1 MGSSHGG
8 AFLKYKLIDG
18 SLNDENNVENTIFKN
33 RGVEHI
39 EWFLAP
45 KESNTYSYTL
55 LDNMDKAVKC
65 AEKHIHNKDRIHI
78 LVDCDVDGYA
88 SASMIYR
95 AFKKINPDLN
105 ITYSLHTKK
114 QHGLSKDVAVPDD
127 CNLLIIPDAGSNDVD
142 QCRELKDKGIDVII
156 LDHHICD
163 KINDYA
169 IVVNNQMCDY
179 PNKNFCGAGIVF
191 KFLEALD
198 DELWEDTASNMLD
211 MCALANISDVMDMR
225 ELETRYYV
233 LKGLTKIRSKLF
245 KALIDK
251 QSYSMNNIVNIT
263 SVQFY
268 ITPLLNAMI
277 RIGDQDEKDL
287 LFRAFIE
294 TNEVFKYK
302 KRGETEETDESIY
315 DRAARLCSNAKA
327 RQAKEVVKEV
337 VEVERLIEDKHLD
350 KNKAIFVNV
359 TGILGE
365 SLTGLV
371 AIKIAEK
378 YNLPTLLLRRQTP
391 RENGELF
398 YGGSCR
404 NFDNSPIESLK
415 KELLST
421 GLFEF
426 VQGHDNAAGFSIA
439 RDNVQAAISNINIKW
454 KDIDF
459 EAVWQVDFDKR
470 VEDIDVSFIK
480 VIDDMKDIFGQGIK
494 EPLIHISDIPVY
506 KESTM
511 IMGKNLNTWKT
522 IYNDE
527 LAFVMFSVDRD
538 KDQIIQEY
546 ENSDETFDSLLGY
559 MDVVGKATL
568 NNYKGI
574 LTPQIIVKDYEF
586 TKA

>member
-1 MGSSHGG
+1 MR
-8 AFLKYKLIDG
+8 YKLIEG
-18 SLNDENNVENTIFKN
+18 SLNDERNVEVTILRN
-33 RGVEHI
+33 RGI
-39 EWFLAP
+39 RNINRFLAP
-45 KESNTYSYTL
+45 GESDTYSYSM
-55 LDNMDKAVKC
+55 LDNIDEAVKC
-65 AEKHIHNKDRIHI
+65 AEKHIQNKDRIHI
-78 LVDCDVDGYA
+78 LIDCDVDGYA
-88 SASMIYR
+88 AGSMVYR
-95 AFKKINPDLN
+95 AFKKIDPNLN

-114 QHGLSKDVAVPDD
+114 QHGLSKDITIPDD
-127 CNLLIIPDAGSNDVD
+127 CNLLIIPDAGSNDVE
-142 QCRELKDKGIDVII
+142 QCRELKNKGMDIII

-163 KINDYA
+163 VENDYA
-169 IVVNNQMCDY
+169 IVVNNQMCRY
-179 PNKNFCGAGIVF
+179 PNKNFCGAGIVY

-198 DELWEDTASNMLD
+198 EELWEDTASGMLD

-225 ELETRYYV
+225 EPETRYYV
-233 LKGLTKIRSKLF
+233 LRGLTKIRSKLF

-251 QSYSMNNIVNIT
+251 QSYSMNGIVNIT

-268 ITPLLNAMI
+268 ITPVLNAMI

-294 TNEVFKYK
+294 TDEVFKYK
-302 KRGETEETDESIY
+302 KRGETEEVDESIY

-327 RQAKEVVKEV
+327 RQTKEVTKEV
-337 VEVERLIEDKHLD
+337 TEVERLISNKRLD
-350 KNKAIFVNV
+350 ENKAIFANV

-365 SLTGLV
+365 TLTGLV

-378 YNLPTLLLRRQTP
+378 YNLPTLLLRRQAP

-415 KELLST
+415 KELLNT

-439 RDNVQAAISNINIKW
+439 RDNVQAAISCINNNW

-459 EAVWQVDFDKR
+459 QAIWQVDFDKNA
-470 VEDIDVSFIK
+470 EDIDVAFVK
-480 VIDDMKDIFGQGIK
+480 AIDDMKDMFGQGVK
-494 EPLIHISDIPVY
+494 EPLVHISHIPVY

-546 ENSDETFDSLLGY
+546 ENEEETFDSLLGY
-559 MDVVGKATL
+559 MDVVGKVTL

>member
-1 MGSSHGG
+1 MR
-8 AFLKYKLIDG
+8 YKLIEG
-18 SLNDENNVENTIFKN
+18 SLNDEHNVEATILKN
-33 RGVEHI
+33 RGI
-39 EWFLAP
+39 KNINRFLAP
-45 KESNTYSYTL
+45 GESDTYPYSM
-55 LDNMDKAVKC
+55 LDNIDEAVKC
-65 AEKHIHNKDRIHI
+65 AEKHIQNKDRIHI
-78 LVDCDVDGYA
+78 LIDCDVDGYA
-88 SASMIYR
+88 AGSMVYR
-95 AFKKINPDLN
+95 AFKKIDPNLN

-114 QHGLSKDVAVPDD
+114 QHGLSKDITIPDD
-127 CNLLIIPDAGSNDVD
+127 CNLLIIPDAGSNDVE
-142 QCRELKDKGIDVII
+142 QCRELKNKGMDIII

-163 KINDYA
+163 VENDYA
-169 IVVNNQMCDY
+169 IVVNNQMCRY
-179 PNKNFCGAGIVF
+179 PNKNFCGAGIVY

-198 DELWEDTASNMLD
+198 EELWEDTASSMLD

-225 ELETRYYV
+225 EPETRYYV
-233 LKGLTKIRSKLF
+233 LRGLTKIRSKLF

-251 QSYSMNNIVNIT
+251 QSYSMNGIVNIT

-268 ITPLLNAMI
+268 ITPVLNAMI

-294 TNEVFKYK
+294 TDEVFKYK
-302 KRGETEETDESIY
+302 KRGETEEVDESIY

-327 RQAKEVVKEV
+327 RQTKEVTKEV
-337 VEVERLIEDKHLD
+337 IEVERLISDKRLD
-350 KNKAIFVNV
+350 ENKAIFANV

-365 SLTGLV
+365 TLTGLV

-378 YNLPTLLLRRQTP
+378 YNLPTLLLRRQAP

-415 KELLST
+415 KELLNT

-439 RDNVQAAISNINIKW
+439 RENVQAAISCINNNW

-459 EAVWQVDFDKR
+459 QAIWQVDFDKNA
-470 VEDIDVSFIK
+470 EDVDVAFIK
-480 VIDDMKDIFGQGIK
+480 AIDDMKDMFGQGVK
-494 EPLIHISDIPVY
+494 EPLVHISHIPVY

-546 ENSDETFDSLLGY
+546 ENEEETFDSLLGY

-574 LTPQIIVKDYEF
+574 LTPQIIVKDYAF

>member
-1 MGSSHGG
+1 MR
-8 AFLKYKLIDG
+8 YKLIEG
-18 SLNDENNVENTIFKN
+18 SLNDEHNVEATILKN
-33 RGVEHI
+33 RGI
-39 EWFLAP
+39 KNINRFLAP
-45 KESNTYSYTL
+45 GESDTYSYSM
-55 LDNMDKAVKC
+55 LDNIDEAVKC
-65 AEKHIHNKDRIHI
+65 AEKHIQNKDRIHI
-78 LVDCDVDGYA
+78 LIDCDVDGYA
-88 SASMIYR
+88 AGSMVYR
-95 AFKKINPDLN
+95 AFKKIDPNLN

-114 QHGLSKDVAVPDD
+114 QHGLSNDITIPDD
-127 CNLLIIPDAGSNDVD
+127 CKLLIIPDAGSNDVE
-142 QCRELKDKGIDVII
+142 QCRELKDKGMDIII

-163 KINDYA
+163 VENDYA
-169 IVVNNQMCDY
+169 IVVNNQMCRY
-179 PNKNFCGAGIVF
+179 PNKNFCGAGIVY

-198 DELWEDTASNMLD
+198 EELWEDTASGMLD

-225 ELETRYYV
+225 EPETRYYV
-233 LKGLTKIRSKLF
+233 LRGLAKIRSKLF

-251 QSYSMNNIVNIT
+251 QSYSMNGIVNIT

-268 ITPLLNAMI
+268 ITPVLNAMI

-294 TNEVFKYK
+294 TDEVFKYK
-302 KRGETEETDESIY
+302 KRGETEEVDESIY

-327 RQAKEVVKEV
+327 RQTKEVTKEV
-337 VEVERLIEDKHLD
+337 IEVERLISDKRLD
-350 KNKAIFVNV
+350 ENKAIFANV

-365 SLTGLV
+365 TLTGLV

-378 YNLPTLLLRRQTP
+378 YNLPTLLLRRQAP

-415 KELLST
+415 KELLNT

-439 RDNVQAAISNINIKW
+439 RENVQAAISCINNNW

-459 EAVWQVDFDKR
+459 QAIWQVDFDKNA
-470 VEDIDVSFIK
+470 EDVDVAFIK
-480 VIDDMKDIFGQGIK
+480 AIDDMKDMFGQGVK
-494 EPLIHISDIPVY
+494 EPLVHISHIPVY

-522 IYNDE
+522 IFNDE

-546 ENSDETFDSLLGY
+546 ENEEETFDSLLGY

>member
-1 MGSSHGG
+1 MR
-8 AFLKYKLIDG
+8 YKLIEG
-18 SLNDENNVENTIFKN
+18 SLNDEHNVEATILKN
-33 RGVEHI
+33 RGI
-39 EWFLAP
+39 KNINRFLAP
-45 KESNTYSYTL
+45 GESDTYPYSM
-55 LDNMDKAVKC
+55 LDNIDEAVKC
-65 AEKHIHNKDRIHI
+65 AEKHIQNKDRIHI
-78 LVDCDVDGYA
+78 LIDCDVDGYA
-88 SASMIYR
+88 AGSMVYR
-95 AFKKINPDLN
+95 VFKKIDPNLN

-114 QHGLSKDVAVPDD
+114 QHGLSKDITIPDD
-127 CNLLIIPDAGSNDVD
+127 CNLLIIPDAGSNDVE
-142 QCRELKDKGIDVII
+142 QCRELKNKGMDIII

-163 KINDYA
+163 VENDYA
-169 IVVNNQMCDY
+169 IVVNNQMCRY
-179 PNKNFCGAGIVF
+179 PNKNFCGAGIVY

-198 DELWEDTASNMLD
+198 EELWEDTASGMLD

-225 ELETRYYV
+225 EPETRYYV
-233 LKGLTKIRSKLF
+233 LRGLTKIRSKLF

-251 QSYSMNNIVNIT
+251 QSYSMNGIVNIT

-268 ITPLLNAMI
+268 ITPVLNAMI

-294 TNEVFKYK
+294 TDEVFKYK
-302 KRGETEETDESIY
+302 KRGETEEVDESIY

-327 RQAKEVVKEV
+327 RQTKEVTKEV
-337 VEVERLIEDKHLD
+337 TEVERLISDKRLD
-350 KNKAIFVNV
+350 ENKAIFANV

-365 SLTGLV
+365 TLTGLV

-378 YNLPTLLLRRQTP
+378 YNLPTLLLRRQAP

-415 KELLST
+415 KELLNT

-439 RDNVQAAISNINIKW
+439 RENVQAAISCINNNW

-459 EAVWQVDFDKR
+459 QAIWQVDFDKNA
-470 VEDIDVSFIK
+470 EDVDVAFIK
-480 VIDDMKDIFGQGIK
+480 AIDDMKDMFGQGVK
-494 EPLIHISDIPVY
+494 EPLVHISHIPVY

-522 IYNDE
+522 IFNDE

-546 ENSDETFDSLLGY
+546 ENEEETFDSLLGY

-586 TKA
+586 IKA

>member
-1 MGSSHGG
+1 MR
-8 AFLKYKLIDG
+8 YKLIEG
-18 SLNDENNVENTIFKN
+18 SLNDEHNVEATILKN
-33 RGVEHI
+33 RGI
-39 EWFLAP
+39 KNINRFLAP
-45 KESNTYSYTL
+45 GESDTYSYSM
-55 LDNMDKAVKC
+55 LDNIDEAVKC
-65 AEKHIHNKDRIHI
+65 AEKHIQNKDRIHI
-78 LVDCDVDGYA
+78 LIDCDVDGYA
-88 SASMIYR
+88 AGSMVYR
-95 AFKKINPDLN
+95 AFKKIDPNLN

-114 QHGLSKDVAVPDD
+114 QHGLSKDITIPDD
-127 CNLLIIPDAGSNDVD
+127 CKLLIIPDAGSNDVE
-142 QCRELKDKGIDVII
+142 QCRELKDKGMDIII

-163 KINDYA
+163 VENDYA
-169 IVVNNQMCDY
+169 IVVNNQMCRY
-179 PNKNFCGAGIVF
+179 PNKNFCGAGIVY

-198 DELWEDTASNMLD
+198 EELWEDTASGMLD

-225 ELETRYYV
+225 EPETRYYV
-233 LKGLTKIRSKLF
+233 LRGLAKIRSKLF

-251 QSYSMNNIVNIT
+251 QSYSMNGIVNIT

-268 ITPLLNAMI
+268 ITPVLNAMI

-294 TNEVFKYK
+294 TDEVFKYK
-302 KRGETEETDESIY
+302 KRGETEEVDESIY

-327 RQAKEVVKEV
+327 RQTKEVTKEV
-337 VEVERLIEDKHLD
+337 TEVERLISDKRLD
-350 KNKAIFVNV
+350 ENKAIFANV

-365 SLTGLV
+365 TLTGLV

-378 YNLPTLLLRRQTP
+378 YNLPTLLLRRQAP

-415 KELLST
+415 KELLNT

-439 RDNVQAAISNINIKW
+439 RDNVQAAISCINNNW

-459 EAVWQVDFDKR
+459 QAIWQVDFDKNA
-470 VEDIDVSFIK
+470 EDIDVAFIK
-480 VIDDMKDIFGQGIK
+480 AIDDMKDMFGQGVK
-494 EPLIHISDIPVY
+494 EPLVHISHIPVY
-506 KESTM
+506 KESTI

-546 ENSDETFDSLLGY
+546 ENEEETFDSLLGY

>member
-1 MGSSHGG
+1 MR
-8 AFLKYKLIDG
+8 YKLIEG
-18 SLNDENNVENTIFKN
+18 SLNDEHNVEATILKN
-33 RGVEHI
+33 RGI
-39 EWFLAP
+39 KNINRFLAP
-45 KESNTYSYTL
+45 GESDTYSYSL
-55 LDNMDKAVKC
+55 LDNIDEAVKC
-65 AEKHIHNKDRIHI
+65 AEKHIQNKDRIHI
-78 LVDCDVDGYA
+78 LVDCDVDGYV
-88 SASMIYR
+88 SASMVYR
-95 AFKKINPDLN
+95 DFKKIDQNLN

-114 QHGLSKDVAVPDD
+114 QHGLSKDITIPDD
-127 CNLLIIPDAGSNDVD
+127 CKLLIIPDAGSNDVE
-142 QCRELKDKGIDVII
+142 QCRELKDKGMDIII

-163 KINDYA
+163 VENDYA
-169 IVVNNQMCDY
+169 IVVNNQMCRY
-179 PNKNFCGAGIVF
+179 PNKNFCGAGIVY

-198 DELWEDTASNMLD
+198 EELWEDTASGMLD

-225 ELETRYYV
+225 EPETRYYV
-233 LKGLTKIRSKLF
+233 LRGLTKIRSKLF

-251 QSYSMNNIVNIT
+251 QSYSMNGIVNIT

-268 ITPLLNAMI
+268 ITPVLNAMI

-294 TNEVFKYK
+294 TDEVFKYK
-302 KRGETEETDESIY
+302 KRGETEEVDESIY

-327 RQAKEVVKEV
+327 RQTKEVTKEV
-337 VEVERLIEDKHLD
+337 AEVERLISDKCLN
-350 KNKAIFVNV
+350 KNKAIFANV

-365 SLTGLV
+365 TLTGLV

-378 YNLPTLLLRRQTP
+378 YNLPTLLLKRQAP

-415 KELLST
+415 KELLNT

-439 RDNVQAAISNINIKW
+439 RDNVQAAISCINDNW

-459 EAVWQVDFDKR
+459 QAIWQVDFDKNA
-470 VEDIDVSFIK
+470 EDIDVAFVK
-480 VIDDMKDIFGQGIK
+480 AIDDMKDMFGQGVK
-494 EPLIHISDIPVY
+494 EPLVHISHIPVY

-522 IYNDE
+522 IFNDE
-527 LAFVMFSVDRD
+527 LAFVMFNVDRD

-546 ENSDETFDSLLGY
+546 ENEEETFDSLLGY

>member
-1 MGSSHGG
+1 MR
-8 AFLKYKLIDG
+8 YKLIEG
-18 SLNDENNVENTIFKN
+18 SLNDEHNVEATILKN
-33 RGVEHI
+33 RGI
-39 EWFLAP
+39 KNINRFLAP
-45 KESNTYSYTL
+45 GESDTYSYSM
-55 LDNMDKAVKC
+55 LDNIDEAVKC
-65 AEKHIHNKDRIHI
+65 AEKHIQNKDRIHI
-78 LVDCDVDGYA
+78 LIDCDVDGYTA
-88 SASMIYR
+88 GSMVYR
-95 AFKKINPDLN
+95 AFKKIDPNLN

-114 QHGLSKDVAVPDD
+114 QHGLSKDITIPDD
-127 CNLLIIPDAGSNDVD
+127 CKLLIIPDAGSNDVE
-142 QCRELKDKGIDVII
+142 QCRELKDKGMDIII

-163 KINDYA
+163 IENDYA
-169 IVVNNQMCDY
+169 IVVNNQMCRY
-179 PNKNFCGAGIVF
+179 PNKNFCGAGIVY

-198 DELWEDTASNMLD
+198 EELWEDTASGMLD

-225 ELETRYYV
+225 EPETRYYV
-233 LKGLTKIRSKLF
+233 LRGLAKIRSKLF

-251 QSYSMNNIVNIT
+251 QSYSMNGIVNIT

-268 ITPLLNAMI
+268 ITPVLNAMI

-294 TNEVFKYK
+294 TDEVFKYK
-302 KRGETEETDESIY
+302 KRGETEEVDESIY

-327 RQAKEVVKEV
+327 RQTKEVTKEV
-337 VEVERLIEDKHLD
+337 TEVERLISDKRLD
-350 KNKAIFVNV
+350 ENKAIFANV

-365 SLTGLV
+365 TLTGLV

-378 YNLPTLLLRRQTP
+378 YNLPTLLLRRQAP

-415 KELLST
+415 KELLNT

-439 RDNVQAAISNINIKW
+439 RDNVQAAISCINNNW

-459 EAVWQVDFDKR
+459 QAIWQVDFDKNA
-470 VEDIDVSFIK
+470 EDIDVAFVK
-480 VIDDMKDIFGQGIK
+480 AIDDMKDMFGQGVK
-494 EPLIHISDIPVY
+494 EPLVHISHIPVY

-546 ENSDETFDSLLGY
+546 ENEEETFDSLLGY

>member
-1 MGSSHGG
+1 MR
-8 AFLKYKLIDG
+8 YKLIEG
-18 SLNDENNVENTIFKN
+18 SLNDEHNVEATILKN
-33 RGVEHI
+33 RGI
-39 EWFLAP
+39 KNINRFLAP
-45 KESNTYSYTL
+45 GESDTYSYSL
-55 LDNMDKAVKC
+55 LDNIDEAVKC
-65 AEKHIHNKDRIHI
+65 AEKHIQNKDRIHI
-78 LVDCDVDGYA
+78 LVDCDVDGYV
-88 SASMIYR
+88 SASMVYR
-95 AFKKINPDLN
+95 DFKKIDQNLN

-114 QHGLSKDVAVPDD
+114 QHGLSKDITIPDD
-127 CNLLIIPDAGSNDVD
+127 CKLLIIPDAGSNDVE
-142 QCRELKDKGIDVII
+142 QCRELKDKGMDIII

-163 KINDYA
+163 VENDYA
-169 IVVNNQMCDY
+169 IVVNNQMCRY
-179 PNKNFCGAGIVF
+179 PNKNFCGAGIVY

-198 DELWEDTASNMLD
+198 EELWEDTASGMLD

-225 ELETRYYV
+225 EPETRYYV
-233 LKGLTKIRSKLF
+233 LRGLTKIRSKLF

-251 QSYSMNNIVNIT
+251 QSYSMNGIVNIT

-268 ITPLLNAMI
+268 ITPVLNAMI

-294 TNEVFKYK
+294 TDEVFKYK
-302 KRGETEETDESIY
+302 KRGETEEVDESIY

-327 RQAKEVVKEV
+327 RQTKEVTKEV
-337 VEVERLIEDKHLD
+337 AEVERLISDKCLN
-350 KNKAIFVNV
+350 KNKAIFANV

-365 SLTGLV
+365 TLTGLV
-371 AIKIAEK
+371 AIRIAEK
-378 YNLPTLLLRRQTP
+378 YNLPTLLLRRQAP

-415 KELLST
+415 KELLNT

-439 RDNVQAAISNINIKW
+439 RNNVQAAISCINDNW

-459 EAVWQVDFDKR
+459 QAIWQVDFDKN
-470 VEDIDVSFIK
+470 VEDINVAFIK
-480 VIDDMKDIFGQGIK
+480 AIDDMKDMFGQGVE
-494 EPLIHISDIPVY
+494 EPLVHISHIPVY

-522 IYNDE
+522 IFNDE
-527 LAFVMFSVDRD
+527 LAFVTFSVDRD
-538 KDQIIQEY
+538 KDQVIQEY
-546 ENSDETFDSLLGY
+546 ENEEETFDSLLGY

>member
-1 MGSSHGG
+1 MR
-8 AFLKYKLIDG
+8 YKLIEG
-18 SLNDENNVENTIFKN
+18 SLNDEHNVEATILKN
-33 RGVEHI
+33 RGI
-39 EWFLAP
+39 KNINRFLAP
-45 KESNTYSYTL
+45 GESDTYSYSM
-55 LDNMDKAVKC
+55 LDNIDEAVKC
-65 AEKHIHNKDRIHI
+65 AEKHIQNKDRIHI
-78 LVDCDVDGYA
+78 LIDCDVDGYA
-88 SASMIYR
+88 AGSMVYR
-95 AFKKINPDLN
+95 AFKKIDPNLN

-114 QHGLSKDVAVPDD
+114 QHGLSKDITIPDD
-127 CNLLIIPDAGSNDVD
+127 CKLLIIPDAGSNDVE
-142 QCRELKDKGIDVII
+142 QCRELKDKGMDIII

-163 KINDYA
+163 VENDYA
-169 IVVNNQMCDY
+169 IVVNNQMCRY
-179 PNKNFCGAGIVF
+179 PNKNFCGAGIVY

-198 DELWEDTASNMLD
+198 EELWEDTASGMLD

-225 ELETRYYV
+225 EPETRYYV
-233 LKGLTKIRSKLF
+233 LRGLAKIRSKLF

-251 QSYSMNNIVNIT
+251 QSYSMNGIVNIT

-268 ITPLLNAMI
+268 ITPVLNAMI

-294 TNEVFKYK
+294 TDEVFKYK
-302 KRGETEETDESIY
+302 KRGETEEVDESIY

-327 RQAKEVVKEV
+327 RQTKEVTKEAT
-337 VEVERLIEDKHLD
+337 EVERLISDKRLD
-350 KNKAIFVNV
+350 ENKAIFANV

-365 SLTGLV
+365 TLTGLV

-378 YNLPTLLLRRQTP
+378 YNLPTLLLRRQAP

-415 KELLST
+415 KELLNT

-439 RDNVQAAISNINIKW
+439 RDNVQAAISCINNNW

-459 EAVWQVDFDKR
+459 QAIWQVDFDKNA
-470 VEDIDVSFIK
+470 EDIDVAFIK
-480 VIDDMKDIFGQGIK
+480 AIDDMKDMFGQGVK
-494 EPLIHISDIPVY
+494 EPLVHISHIPVY
-506 KESTM
+506 KESTI

-546 ENSDETFDSLLGY
+546 ENEEETFDSLLGY

>member
-1 MGSSHGG
+1 MR
-8 AFLKYKLIDG
+8 YKLIEG
-18 SLNDENNVENTIFKN
+18 SLNDEHNVEATILKN
-33 RGVEHI
+33 RGI
-39 EWFLAP
+39 KNINRFLAP
-45 KESNTYSYTL
+45 GESDTYSYSM
-55 LDNMDKAVKC
+55 LDNIDEAVKC
-65 AEKHIHNKDRIHI
+65 AEKHIQNKDRIHI

-88 SASMIYR
+88 SASMVYR
-95 AFKKINPDLN
+95 AFKKINSDLN

-114 QHGLSKDVAVPDD
+114 QHGLSKDITIPDD
-127 CNLLIIPDAGSNDVD
+127 CKLLIIPDAGSNDVE
-142 QCRELKDKGIDVII
+142 QCRELKDKGMDIII

-163 KINDYA
+163 VENDYA
-169 IVVNNQMCDY
+169 IVVNNQMCRY
-179 PNKNFCGAGIVF
+179 PNKNFCGAGIVY

-198 DELWEDTASNMLD
+198 EELWEDTASGMLD

-225 ELETRYYV
+225 EPETRYYV
-233 LKGLTKIRSKLF
+233 LRGLAKIRSKLF

-251 QSYSMNNIVNIT
+251 QSYSMNGIVNIT

-268 ITPLLNAMI
+268 ITPVLNAMI

-294 TNEVFKYK
+294 TDEVFKYK
-302 KRGETEETDESIY
+302 KRGETEEVDESIY

-327 RQAKEVVKEV
+327 RQTKEVTKEV
-337 VEVERLIEDKHLD
+337 TEVERLISDKRLD
-350 KNKAIFVNV
+350 ENKAIFANV

-365 SLTGLV
+365 TLTGLV

-378 YNLPTLLLRRQTP
+378 YNLPTLLLRRQAP

-415 KELLST
+415 KELLNT

-439 RDNVQAAISNINIKW
+439 RENVQAAISCINNNW

-459 EAVWQVDFDKR
+459 QAIWQVDFDKNA
-470 VEDIDVSFIK
+470 EDVDVAFIK
-480 VIDDMKDIFGQGIK
+480 AIDDMKDMFGQGVK
-494 EPLIHISDIPVY
+494 EPLVHISHIPVY

-546 ENSDETFDSLLGY
+546 ENEEETFDSLLGY

>member
-1 MGSSHGG
+1 MR
-8 AFLKYKLIDG
+8 YKLIEG
-18 SLNDENNVENTIFKN
+18 SLNDEHNVEATILKN
-33 RGVEHI
+33 RGI
-39 EWFLAP
+39 KNINRFLAP
-45 KESNTYSYTL
+45 GESDTYPYSM
-55 LDNMDKAVKC
+55 LDNIDEAVKC
-65 AEKHIHNKDRIHI
+65 AEKHIQNKDRIHI
-78 LVDCDVDGYA
+78 LIDCDVDGYA
-88 SASMIYR
+88 AGSMVYR
-95 AFKKINPDLN
+95 AFKKIDPNLN

-114 QHGLSKDVAVPDD
+114 QHGLSKDITIPDD
-127 CNLLIIPDAGSNDVD
+127 CNLLIIPDAGSNDVE
-142 QCRELKDKGIDVII
+142 QCRELKNKGMDIII

-163 KINDYA
+163 VENDYA
-169 IVVNNQMCDY
+169 IVVNNQMCRY
-179 PNKNFCGAGIVF
+179 PNKNFCGAGIVY

-198 DELWEDTASNMLD
+198 EELWEDTASGMLD

-225 ELETRYYV
+225 EPETRYYV
-233 LKGLTKIRSKLF
+233 LRGLAKIRSKLF

-251 QSYSMNNIVNIT
+251 QSYSMNGIVNIT

-268 ITPLLNAMI
+268 ITPVLNAMI

-294 TNEVFKYK
+294 TDEVFKYK
-302 KRGETEETDESIY
+302 KRGETEEVDESIY

-327 RQAKEVVKEV
+327 RQTKEVTKEV
-337 VEVERLIEDKHLD
+337 TEVERLISDKRLD
-350 KNKAIFVNV
+350 ENKAIFANV

-365 SLTGLV
+365 TLTGLV

-378 YNLPTLLLRRQTP
+378 YNLPTLLLRRQAP

-415 KELLST
+415 KELLNT

-439 RDNVQAAISNINIKW
+439 RDNVQAAISCINNNW

-459 EAVWQVDFDKR
+459 QAIWQVDFDKNA
-470 VEDIDVSFIK
+470 EDIDVAFIK
-480 VIDDMKDIFGQGIK
+480 AIDDMKDMFGQGVK
-494 EPLIHISDIPVY
+494 EPLVHISHIPVY

-546 ENSDETFDSLLGY
+546 ENEEETFDSLLGY

-586 TKA
+586 IKA

>member
-1 MGSSHGG
+1 MR
-8 AFLKYKLIDG
+8 YKLIEG
-18 SLNDENNVENTIFKN
+18 SLNDEHNVEATILKN
-33 RGVEHI
+33 RGI
-39 EWFLAP
+39 KNINRFLAP
-45 KESNTYSYTL
+45 GESDTYSYSL
-55 LDNMDKAVKC
+55 LDNIDEAVKC
-65 AEKHIHNKDRIHI
+65 AEKHIQNKDRIHI
-78 LVDCDVDGYA
+78 LVDCDVDGYV
-88 SASMIYR
+88 SASMVYR
-95 AFKKINPDLN
+95 DFKKIDQNLN

-114 QHGLSKDVAVPDD
+114 QHGLSKDITIPDD
-127 CNLLIIPDAGSNDVD
+127 CKLLIIPDAGSNDVE
-142 QCRELKDKGIDVII
+142 QCRELKDKGMDIII

-163 KINDYA
+163 VENDYA
-169 IVVNNQMCDY
+169 IVVNNQMCRY
-179 PNKNFCGAGIVF
+179 PNKNFCGAGIVY

-198 DELWEDTASNMLD
+198 EELWEDTASGMLD

-225 ELETRYYV
+225 EPETRYYV
-233 LKGLTKIRSKLF
+233 LRGLTKIRSKLF

-251 QSYSMNNIVNIT
+251 QSYSMNGIVNIT

-268 ITPLLNAMI
+268 ITPVLNAMI

-294 TNEVFKYK
+294 TDEVFKYK
-302 KRGETEETDESIY
+302 KRGETEEVDESIY

-327 RQAKEVVKEV
+327 RQTKEVTKEV
-337 VEVERLIEDKHLD
+337 AEVERLISDKCLN
-350 KNKAIFVNV
+350 KNKAIFANV

-365 SLTGLV
+365 TLTGLV

-378 YNLPTLLLRRQTP
+378 YNLPTLLLRRQAP

-415 KELLST
+415 KELLNT

-439 RDNVQAAISNINIKW
+439 RNNVQAAISCINDNW

-459 EAVWQVDFDKR
+459 QAIWQVDFDKN
-470 VEDIDVSFIK
+470 VEDVNVAFIK
-480 VIDDMKDIFGQGIK
+480 AIDDMKDMFGQGVK
-494 EPLIHISDIPVY
+494 EPLVHISHIPVY

-538 KDQIIQEY
+538 KDQVIQEY
-546 ENSDETFDSLLGY
+546 ESKEETFDSLLGY
-559 MDVVGKATL
+559 MDVVGKAAL

>member
-1 MGSSHGG
+1 MR
-8 AFLKYKLIDG
+8 YKLIEG
-18 SLNDENNVENTIFKN
+18 SLNDEYNVEATILKN
-33 RGVEHI
+33 RGI
-39 EWFLAP
+39 KNINRFLAP
-45 KESNTYSYTL
+45 GESDTYSYSM
-55 LDNMDKAVKC
+55 LDNIDEAVKC
-65 AEKHIHNKDRIHI
+65 AEKHIQNKDRIHI
-78 LVDCDVDGYA
+78 LIDCDVDGYTA
-88 SASMIYR
+88 GSMVYR
-95 AFKKINPDLN
+95 AFKKIDPNLN

-114 QHGLSKDVAVPDD
+114 QHGLSKDITIPDD
-127 CNLLIIPDAGSNDVD
+127 CKLLIIPDAGSNDVE
-142 QCRELKDKGIDVII
+142 QCRELKDKGMDIII

-163 KINDYA
+163 VENDYA
-169 IVVNNQMCDY
+169 IVVNNQMCRY
-179 PNKNFCGAGIVF
+179 PNKNFCGAGIVY

-198 DELWEDTASNMLD
+198 EELWEDTASSMLD

-225 ELETRYYV
+225 EPETRYYV
-233 LKGLTKIRSKLF
+233 LRGLTKIRSKLF

-251 QSYSMNNIVNIT
+251 QSYSMNGIVNIT

-268 ITPLLNAMI
+268 ITPVLNAMI

-294 TNEVFKYK
+294 TDEVFKYK
-302 KRGETEETDESIY
+302 KRGETEEVDESIY

-327 RQAKEVVKEV
+327 RQTKEVTKEV
-337 VEVERLIEDKHLD
+337 AEVERLISDKCLNV
-350 KNKAIFVNV
+350 NKAIFANV

-365 SLTGLV
+365 TLTGLV

-378 YNLPTLLLRRQTP
+378 YNLPTLLLRRQAP

-415 KELLST
+415 KELLNT

-439 RDNVQAAISNINIKW
+439 RDNVQAAISCINNNW

-459 EAVWQVDFDKR
+459 QAIWQVDFDKNA
-470 VEDIDVSFIK
+470 EDIDVAFVK
-480 VIDDMKDIFGQGIK
+480 AIDDMKDMFGQGVK
-494 EPLIHISDIPVY
+494 EPLIHISHIPVY

-522 IYNDE
+522 IFNDE

-546 ENSDETFDSLLGY
+546 ENEEETFDSLLGY

-574 LTPQIIVKDYEF
+574 FTPQIIVKDYEF

>member
-1 MGSSHGG
+1 MR
-8 AFLKYKLIDG
+8 YKLIEG
-18 SLNDENNVENTIFKN
+18 SLNDEHNVEATILKN
-33 RGVEHI
+33 RGI
-39 EWFLAP
+39 KNINRFLAP
-45 KESNTYSYTL
+45 GESDTYSYSM
-55 LDNMDKAVKC
+55 LDNIDEAVKC
-65 AEKHIHNKDRIHI
+65 AEKHIQNKDRIHI
-78 LVDCDVDGYA
+78 LIDCDVDGYTA
-88 SASMIYR
+88 GSMVYR
-95 AFKKINPDLN
+95 AFKKIDPNLN

-114 QHGLSKDVAVPDD
+114 QHGLSKDITIPDD
-127 CNLLIIPDAGSNDVD
+127 CKLLIIPDAGSNDVE
-142 QCRELKDKGIDVII
+142 QCRELKDKGMDIII

-163 KINDYA
+163 VENDYA
-169 IVVNNQMCDY
+169 IVVNNQMCRY
-179 PNKNFCGAGIVF
+179 PNKNFCGAGIVY

-198 DELWEDTASNMLD
+198 EELWEDTASGMLD

-225 ELETRYYV
+225 EPETRYYV
-233 LKGLTKIRSKLF
+233 LRGLTKIRSKLF

-251 QSYSMNNIVNIT
+251 QSYSMNGIVNIT

-268 ITPLLNAMI
+268 ITPVLNAMI

-294 TNEVFKYK
+294 TDEVFKYK
-302 KRGETEETDESIY
+302 KRGETEEVDESIY

-327 RQAKEVVKEV
+327 RQTKEVTKEV
-337 VEVERLIEDKHLD
+337 AEVERLISDKCLNV
-350 KNKAIFVNV
+350 NKAIFANV

-365 SLTGLV
+365 TLTGLV

-378 YNLPTLLLRRQTP
+378 YNLPTLLLRRQAP

-415 KELLST
+415 KELLNT

-439 RDNVQAAISNINIKW
+439 RDNVQAAISCINNNW

-459 EAVWQVDFDKR
+459 QAIWQVDFDKNA
-470 VEDIDVSFIK
+470 EDIDVAFVK
-480 VIDDMKDIFGQGIK
+480 AIDDMKDMFGQGVK
-494 EPLIHISDIPVY
+494 EPLVHISHIPVY

-522 IYNDE
+522 IFNDE

-546 ENSDETFDSLLGY
+546 ENEEETFDSLLGY

>member
-1 MGSSHGG
+1 MR
-8 AFLKYKLIDG
+8 YKLIEG
-18 SLNDENNVENTIFKN
+18 SLNDEHNVEATILKN
-33 RGVEHI
+33 RGI
-39 EWFLAP
+39 KNINRFLAP
-45 KESNTYSYTL
+45 GESDTYSYSL
-55 LDNMDKAVKC
+55 LDNIDEAVKC
-65 AEKHIHNKDRIHI
+65 AEKHIQNKDRIHI
-78 LVDCDVDGYA
+78 LVDCDVDGYV
-88 SASMIYR
+88 SASMVYR
-95 AFKKINPDLN
+95 DFKKIDQNLN

-114 QHGLSKDVAVPDD
+114 QHGLSKDITIPDD
-127 CNLLIIPDAGSNDVD
+127 CKLLIIPDAGSNDVE
-142 QCRELKDKGIDVII
+142 QCRELKDKGMDIII

-163 KINDYA
+163 VENDYA
-169 IVVNNQMCDY
+169 IVVNNQMCRY
-179 PNKNFCGAGIVF
+179 PNKNFCGAGIVY

-198 DELWEDTASNMLD
+198 EELWEDTASGMLD

-225 ELETRYYV
+225 EPETRYYV
-233 LKGLTKIRSKLF
+233 LRGLTKIRSKLF

-251 QSYSMNNIVNIT
+251 QSYSMNGIVNIT

-268 ITPLLNAMI
+268 ITPVLNAMI

-294 TNEVFKYK
+294 TDEVFKYK
-302 KRGETEETDESIY
+302 KRGETEEVDESIY

-327 RQAKEVVKEV
+327 RQTKEVTKEV
-337 VEVERLIEDKHLD
+337 AEVERLISDKCLN
-350 KNKAIFVNV
+350 KNKAIFANV

-365 SLTGLV
+365 TLTGLV

-378 YNLPTLLLRRQTP
+378 YNLPTLLLKRQAP

-415 KELLST
+415 KELLNT

-439 RDNVQAAISNINIKW
+439 RDNVQAAISCINDNW

-459 EAVWQVDFDKR
+459 QAIWQVDFDKNA
-470 VEDIDVSFIK
+470 EDIDVAFVK
-480 VIDDMKDIFGQGIK
+480 AIDDMKDMFGQGVK
-494 EPLIHISDIPVY
+494 EPLVHISHIPVY

-522 IYNDE
+522 IFNDE
-527 LAFVMFSVDRD
+527 LAFVMFNVDRD

-546 ENSDETFDSLLGY
+546 ENEEETFDSLLGY
-559 MDVVGKATL
+559 IDVVGKATL

>member
-1 MGSSHGG
+1 
-8 AFLKYKLIDG
+8 
-18 SLNDENNVENTIFKN
+18 
-33 RGVEHI
+33 
-39 EWFLAP
+39 
-45 KESNTYSYTL
+45 
-55 LDNMDKAVKC
+55 
-65 AEKHIHNKDRIHI
+65 
-78 LVDCDVDGYA
+78 
-88 SASMIYR
+88 
-95 AFKKINPDLN
+95 
-105 ITYSLHTKK
+105 
-114 QHGLSKDVAVPDD
+114 
-127 CNLLIIPDAGSNDVD
+127 
-142 QCRELKDKGIDVII
+142 
-156 LDHHICD
+156 
-163 KINDYA
+163 
-169 IVVNNQMCDY
+169 
-179 PNKNFCGAGIVF
+179 
-191 KFLEALD
+191 
-198 DELWEDTASNMLD
+198 
-211 MCALANISDVMDMR
+211 MDMR
-225 ELETRYYV
+225 EPETRYYV
-233 LKGLTKIRSKLF
+233 LRGLTKIRSKLF

-251 QSYSMNNIVNIT
+251 QSYSMNGIVNIT

-268 ITPLLNAMI
+268 ITPVLNAMI

-294 TNEVFKYK
+294 TDEVFKYK
-302 KRGETEETDESIY
+302 KRGETEEVDESIY

-327 RQAKEVVKEV
+327 RQTKEVTKEV
-337 VEVERLIEDKHLD
+337 TEVERLISDKCLNE
-350 KNKAIFVNV
+350 NKAIFANV

-365 SLTGLV
+365 TLTGLV

-378 YNLPTLLLRRQTP
+378 YNLPTLLLRRQAP

-415 KELLST
+415 KELLNT

-439 RDNVQAAISNINIKW
+439 RDNVQAAISCINNNW

-459 EAVWQVDFDKR
+459 QAIWQVDFDKNA
-470 VEDIDVSFIK
+470 EDIDVAFVK
-480 VIDDMKDIFGQGIK
+480 AIDDMKDMFGQGVK
-494 EPLIHISDIPVY
+494 EPLVHISHIPVY

-522 IYNDE
+522 IFNDE

-538 KDQIIQEY
+538 KDQIIHEY
-546 ENSDETFDSLLGY
+546 ENEEETFDSLLGY

-586 TKA
+586 IKA

>member
-1 MGSSHGG
+1 MR
-8 AFLKYKLIDG
+8 YKLIEG
-18 SLNDENNVENTIFKN
+18 SLNDEHNVEATILKN
-33 RGVEHI
+33 RGI
-39 EWFLAP
+39 KNINRFFAP
-45 KESNTYSYTL
+45 GESDTYSYSML
-55 LDNMDKAVKC
+55 ENIDEAVKC
-65 AEKHIHNKDRIHI
+65 AEKHIQNKDRIHI
-78 LVDCDVDGYA
+78 LIDCDVDGYA
-88 SASMIYR
+88 AGSMVYR
-95 AFKKINPDLN
+95 AFKKINSDLN

-114 QHGLSKDVAVPDD
+114 QHGLSKDITIPDD
-127 CNLLIIPDAGSNDVD
+127 CNLLIIPDAGSNDVE
-142 QCRELKDKGIDVII
+142 QCRELKNKGMDIII

-163 KINDYA
+163 VENDYA
-169 IVVNNQMCDY
+169 IVVNNQMCRY
-179 PNKNFCGAGIVF
+179 PNKNFCGAGIVY

-198 DELWEDTASNMLD
+198 EELWEDTASSMLD

-225 ELETRYYV
+225 EPETRYYV
-233 LKGLTKIRSKLF
+233 LRGLTKIRSKLF

-251 QSYSMNNIVNIT
+251 QSYSMNGIVNIT

-268 ITPLLNAMI
+268 ITPVLNAMI

-294 TNEVFKYK
+294 TDEVFKYK
-302 KRGETEETDESIY
+302 KRGETEEVDESIY

-327 RQAKEVVKEV
+327 RQTKEVTKEV
-337 VEVERLIEDKHLD
+337 TEVERLISDKRLD
-350 KNKAIFVNV
+350 KNKAIFANV

-365 SLTGLV
+365 TLTGLV

-378 YNLPTLLLRRQTP
+378 YNLPTLLLRRQAP

-415 KELLST
+415 KELLNT

-439 RDNVQAAISNINIKW
+439 RDNVQAAISCINNNW

-459 EAVWQVDFDKR
+459 QAIWQVDFDKNA
-470 VEDIDVSFIK
+470 EDIDVAFIK
-480 VIDDMKDIFGQGIK
+480 AIDDMKNMFGQGVK
-494 EPLIHISDIPVY
+494 EPLVHISHVPVY
-506 KESTM
+506 KESTI

-522 IYNDE
+522 IFNDE

-546 ENSDETFDSLLGY
+546 EKEEETFDSLLGY

>member
-1 MGSSHGG
+1 MR
-8 AFLKYKLIDG
+8 YKLIEG
-18 SLNDENNVENTIFKN
+18 SLNDEHNVEATILKN
-33 RGVEHI
+33 RGI
-39 EWFLAP
+39 KNINRFLAP
-45 KESNTYSYTL
+45 GESDTYSYSL
-55 LDNMDKAVKC
+55 LDNIDEAVKC
-65 AEKHIHNKDRIHI
+65 AEKHIQNKERIHI
-78 LVDCDVDGYA
+78 LIDCDVDGYA
-88 SASMIYR
+88 AGSMVYR
-95 AFKKINPDLN
+95 AFKKIDPNLY

-114 QHGLSKDVAVPDD
+114 QHGLSKDITIPDD
-127 CNLLIIPDAGSNDVD
+127 CKLLIIPDAGSNDVE
-142 QCRELKDKGIDVII
+142 QCRELKDKGVDIII

-163 KINDYA
+163 VENDYA
-169 IVVNNQMCDY
+169 IVVNNQMCRY
-179 PNKNFCGAGIVF
+179 PNKNFCGAGIVY

-198 DELWEDTASNMLD
+198 EELWEDTASGMLD

-225 ELETRYYV
+225 EPETRYYV
-233 LKGLTKIRSKLF
+233 LRGLTKIRSKLF

-251 QSYSMNNIVNIT
+251 QSYSMNGIVNIT

-268 ITPLLNAMI
+268 ITPVLNAMI

-294 TNEVFKYK
+294 TDEVFKYK
-302 KRGETEETDESIY
+302 KRGETEEVDESIY

-327 RQAKEVVKEV
+327 RQTKEVTKEV
-337 VEVERLIEDKHLD
+337 AEVERLISDKCLNV
-350 KNKAIFVNV
+350 NKAIFANV

-365 SLTGLV
+365 TLTGLV

-378 YNLPTLLLRRQTP
+378 YNLPTLLLRRQAP

-415 KELLST
+415 KELLNT

-439 RDNVQAAISNINIKW
+439 RDNVQAAISCINNNW

-459 EAVWQVDFDKR
+459 QAIWQVDFDKNA
-470 VEDIDVSFIK
+470 EDIDVAFVK
-480 VIDDMKDIFGQGIK
+480 AIDDMKDMFGQGVK
-494 EPLIHISDIPVY
+494 EPLIHISHIPVY

-522 IYNDE
+522 IFNDE

-546 ENSDETFDSLLGY
+546 ENEEETFDSLLGY

>member
-1 MGSSHGG
+1 MR
-8 AFLKYKLIDG
+8 YKLIEG
-18 SLNDENNVENTIFKN
+18 SLNDEHNVEATILKN
-33 RGVEHI
+33 RGI
-39 EWFLAP
+39 KNINRFLAP
-45 KESNTYSYTL
+45 GESDTYSYSM
-55 LDNMDKAVKC
+55 LDNIDKAVKC
-65 AEKHIHNKDRIHI
+65 AEKHIQNKDRIHI
-78 LVDCDVDGYA
+78 LIDCDVDGYTA
-88 SASMIYR
+88 GSMVYR
-95 AFKKINPDLN
+95 AFKKIDPNLN

-114 QHGLSKDVAVPDD
+114 QHGLSKDITIPDD
-127 CNLLIIPDAGSNDVD
+127 CKLLIIPDAGSNDVE
-142 QCRELKDKGIDVII
+142 QCRELKDKGMDIII

-163 KINDYA
+163 VENDYA
-169 IVVNNQMCDY
+169 IVVNNQMCRY
-179 PNKNFCGAGIVF
+179 PNKNFCGAGIVY

-198 DELWEDTASNMLD
+198 EELWEDTASDMLD

-225 ELETRYYV
+225 EPETRYYV
-233 LKGLTKIRSKLF
+233 LRGLTKIRSKLF

-251 QSYSMNNIVNIT
+251 QSYSMNGIVNIT

-268 ITPLLNAMI
+268 ITPVLNAMI
-277 RIGDQDEKDL
+277 RIGGQDEKDL

-294 TNEVFKYK
+294 TDEVFKYK
-302 KRGETEETDESIY
+302 KRGETEEIDESIY

-327 RQAKEVVKEV
+327 RQTKEVTKEV
-337 VEVERLIEDKHLD
+337 AEVERLISDKCLN
-350 KNKAIFVNV
+350 KNKAIFANV

-365 SLTGLV
+365 TLTGLV

-378 YNLPTLLLRRQTP
+378 YNLPTLLLRRQAP

-415 KELLST
+415 KELLNT

-439 RDNVQAAISNINIKW
+439 RDNVQAAISCINNNW

-459 EAVWQVDFDKR
+459 QAIWQVDFDKNA
-470 VEDIDVSFIK
+470 EDIDVVFVK
-480 VIDDMKDIFGQGIK
+480 AIDDMKDMFGQGVK
-494 EPLIHISDIPVY
+494 EPLVHISHIPVY

-522 IYNDE
+522 IFNDE

-546 ENSDETFDSLLGY
+546 ENEEETFDSLLGY

>member
-1 MGSSHGG
+1 MR
-8 AFLKYKLIDG
+8 YKLIEG
-18 SLNDENNVENTIFKN
+18 SLNDEHNVEATILKN
-33 RGVEHI
+33 RGI
-39 EWFLAP
+39 KNINRFLAP
-45 KESNTYSYTL
+45 GESDTYPYSM
-55 LDNMDKAVKC
+55 LDNIDEAVKC
-65 AEKHIHNKDRIHI
+65 AEKHIQNKDRIHI
-78 LVDCDVDGYA
+78 LIDCDVDGYA
-88 SASMIYR
+88 AGSMVYR
-95 AFKKINPDLN
+95 AFKKIDPNLN

-114 QHGLSKDVAVPDD
+114 QHGLSKDITIPDD
-127 CNLLIIPDAGSNDVD
+127 CKLLIIPDAGSNDVE
-142 QCRELKDKGIDVII
+142 QCRELKDKGMDIII

-163 KINDYA
+163 VENDYA
-169 IVVNNQMCDY
+169 IVVNNQMCRY
-179 PNKNFCGAGIVF
+179 PNKNFCGAGIVY

-198 DELWEDTASNMLD
+198 EELWEDTASGMLD

-225 ELETRYYV
+225 EPETRYYV
-233 LKGLTKIRSKLF
+233 LRGLAKIRSKLF

-251 QSYSMNNIVNIT
+251 QSYSMNGIVNIT

-268 ITPLLNAMI
+268 ITPVLNAMI

-294 TNEVFKYK
+294 TDEVFKYK
-302 KRGETEETDESIY
+302 KRGETEEVDESIY

-327 RQAKEVVKEV
+327 RQTKEVTKEV
-337 VEVERLIEDKHLD
+337 TEVERLISDKRLD
-350 KNKAIFVNV
+350 ENKAIFANV

-365 SLTGLV
+365 TLTGLV

-378 YNLPTLLLRRQTP
+378 YNLPTLLLRRQAP

-415 KELLST
+415 KELLNT

-439 RDNVQAAISNINIKW
+439 RENVQVAISCINNNW

-459 EAVWQVDFDKR
+459 QAIWQVDFDKNA
-470 VEDIDVSFIK
+470 EDVDVAFIK
-480 VIDDMKDIFGQGIK
+480 AIDDMKDMFGQGVK
-494 EPLIHISDIPVY
+494 EPLVHISHIPVY

-522 IYNDE
+522 IFNDE

-538 KDQIIQEY
+538 KDQIIREY
-546 ENSDETFDSLLGY
+546 ENEEETFDSLLGY

>member
-1 MGSSHGG
+1 MR
-8 AFLKYKLIDG
+8 YKLIEG
-18 SLNDENNVENTIFKN
+18 SLNDEHNVEATILKN
-33 RGVEHI
+33 RGI
-39 EWFLAP
+39 KNINRFLAP
-45 KESNTYSYTL
+45 GESDTYSYSM
-55 LDNMDKAVKC
+55 LDNIDEAVKC
-65 AEKHIHNKDRIHI
+65 AEKHIQNKDRIHI
-78 LVDCDVDGYA
+78 LIDCDVDGYA
-88 SASMIYR
+88 AGSMVYR
-95 AFKKINPDLN
+95 AFKKIDPNLN

-114 QHGLSKDVAVPDD
+114 QHGLSKDITIPDD
-127 CNLLIIPDAGSNDVD
+127 CKLLIIPDAGSNDVE
-142 QCRELKDKGIDVII
+142 QCRELKDKGMDIII

-163 KINDYA
+163 VENDYA
-169 IVVNNQMCDY
+169 IVVNNQMCRY
-179 PNKNFCGAGIVF
+179 PNKNFCGAGIVY

-198 DELWEDTASNMLD
+198 EELWEDTASGMLD

-225 ELETRYYV
+225 EPETRYYV
-233 LKGLTKIRSKLF
+233 LRGLAKIRSKLF

-251 QSYSMNNIVNIT
+251 QSYSMNGIVNIT

-268 ITPLLNAMI
+268 ITPVLNAMI

-294 TNEVFKYK
+294 TDEVFKYK
-302 KRGETEETDESIY
+302 KRGETEEVDESIY

-327 RQAKEVVKEV
+327 RQTKEVTKEV
-337 VEVERLIEDKHLD
+337 TEVERLISDKRLD
-350 KNKAIFVNV
+350 ENKAIFANV

-365 SLTGLV
+365 TLTGLV

-415 KELLST
+415 KELLNT

-439 RDNVQAAISNINIKW
+439 RENVQAAISCINNNW

-459 EAVWQVDFDKR
+459 QAIWQVDFDKNA
-470 VEDIDVSFIK
+470 EDVDVAFIK
-480 VIDDMKDIFGQGIK
+480 AIDDMKDMFGQGVK
-494 EPLIHISDIPVY
+494 EPLVHISHIPVY

-522 IYNDE
+522 IFNDE

-546 ENSDETFDSLLGY
+546 ENEEETFDSLLGY

-586 TKA
+586 IKA

>member
-1 MGSSHGG
+1 MR
-8 AFLKYKLIDG
+8 YKLIEG
-18 SLNDENNVENTIFKN
+18 SLNDECNVEVTILKN
-33 RGVEHI
+33 RGI
-39 EWFLAP
+39 KNINRFLAP
-45 KESNTYSYTL
+45 GESDTYSYSM
-55 LDNMDKAVKC
+55 LDNIDEAVKC
-65 AEKHIHNKDRIHI
+65 AEKHIQNKDRIHI
-78 LVDCDVDGYA
+78 LIDCDVDGYA
-88 SASMIYR
+88 AGSMVYR
-95 AFKKINPDLN
+95 AFKKIDPNLN

-114 QHGLSKDVAVPDD
+114 QHGLSKDITIPDD
-127 CNLLIIPDAGSNDVD
+127 CKLLIIPDAGSNDVE
-142 QCRELKDKGIDVII
+142 QCRELKDKGVDIII

-163 KINDYA
+163 VENDYA
-169 IVVNNQMCDY
+169 IVVNNQMCRY
-179 PNKNFCGAGIVF
+179 PNKNFCGAGIVY

-198 DELWEDTASNMLD
+198 EELWEDTASSMLD

-225 ELETRYYV
+225 EPETRYYV
-233 LKGLTKIRSKLF
+233 LRGLTKIRSKLF

-251 QSYSMNNIVNIT
+251 QSYSMNGIVNIT

-268 ITPLLNAMI
+268 ITPVLNAMI

-294 TNEVFKYK
+294 TDEVFKYK
-302 KRGETEETDESIY
+302 KRGETEEVDESIY

-327 RQAKEVVKEV
+327 RQTKEVAKEVA
-337 VEVERLIEDKHLD
+337 EVERLISDKRLD
-350 KNKAIFVNV
+350 ENKAIFANV

-365 SLTGLV
+365 TLTGLV

-378 YNLPTLLLRRQTP
+378 YNLPTLLLRRQAP

-415 KELLST
+415 KELLNT

-439 RDNVQAAISNINIKW
+439 RKNVQAAISCINNNW

-459 EAVWQVDFDKR
+459 QAIWKVDFDKSA
-470 VEDIDVSFIK
+470 EDIDVAFIK
-480 VIDDMKDIFGQGIK
+480 AIDDMKDMFGQGMK
-494 EPLIHISDIPVY
+494 EPLIHISHIPVY

-546 ENSDETFDSLLGY
+546 ENEEETFDSLLGY

-586 TKA
+586 IKA

>member
-1 MGSSHGG
+1 MR
-8 AFLKYKLIDG
+8 YKLIEG
-18 SLNDENNVENTIFKN
+18 SLNDEHNVEATILKN
-33 RGVEHI
+33 RGI
-39 EWFLAP
+39 KNINRFLAP
-45 KESNTYSYTL
+45 GESDTYSYSM
-55 LDNMDKAVKC
+55 LDNIDEAVKC
-65 AEKHIHNKDRIHI
+65 AEKHIQNKDRIHI
-78 LVDCDVDGYA
+78 LIDCDVDGYA
-88 SASMIYR
+88 AGSMVYR
-95 AFKKINPDLN
+95 AFKKIDPNLN

-114 QHGLSKDVAVPDD
+114 QHGLSKDITIPDD
-127 CNLLIIPDAGSNDVD
+127 CKLLIIPDAGSNDVE
-142 QCRELKDKGIDVII
+142 QCRELKDKGMDIII

-163 KINDYA
+163 VENDYA
-169 IVVNNQMCDY
+169 IVVNNQMCRY
-179 PNKNFCGAGIVF
+179 PNKNFCGAGIVY

-198 DELWEDTASNMLD
+198 EELWEDTASGMLD

-225 ELETRYYV
+225 EPETRYYV
-233 LKGLTKIRSKLF
+233 LRGLTKIRSKLF
-245 KALIDK
+245 KALINK
-251 QSYSMNNIVNIT
+251 QSYSMNGIVNIT
-263 SVQFY
+263 SIQFY
-268 ITPLLNAMI
+268 ITPVLNAMI

-294 TNEVFKYK
+294 TDEVFKYK
-302 KRGETEETDESIY
+302 KRGETEEVDESIY

-327 RQAKEVVKEV
+327 RQTKEVTKEV
-337 VEVERLIEDKHLD
+337 TEVERLISDKRLD
-350 KNKAIFVNV
+350 ENKAIFANV

-365 SLTGLV
+365 TLTGLV

-378 YNLPTLLLRRQTP
+378 YNLPTLLLRRQAP

-415 KELLST
+415 KELLNT

-439 RDNVQAAISNINIKW
+439 RENVQAAISCINNNW

-459 EAVWQVDFDKR
+459 QAIWQVDFDKNA
-470 VEDIDVSFIK
+470 EDVDVAFIK
-480 VIDDMKDIFGQGIK
+480 AIDDMKDMFGQGVK
-494 EPLIHISDIPVY
+494 EPLVHISHIPVY
-506 KESTM
+506 KKSTM

-522 IYNDE
+522 IFNDE

-546 ENSDETFDSLLGY
+546 ENEEETFDSLLGY

>member
-1 MGSSHGG
+1 MR
-8 AFLKYKLIDG
+8 YKLIEG
-18 SLNDENNVENTIFKN
+18 SLNDECNVEVTILKN
-33 RGVEHI
+33 RGI
-39 EWFLAP
+39 KNINRFLAP
-45 KESNTYSYTL
+45 GESDTYSYSL
-55 LDNMDKAVKC
+55 LDNIDEAVKC
-65 AEKHIHNKDRIHI
+65 AEKHIRNKDRIHI
-78 LVDCDVDGYA
+78 LVDCDVDGYV
-88 SASMIYR
+88 SGSMVYR
-95 AFKKINPDLN
+95 SFKKIDPSLN

-114 QHGLSKDVAVPDD
+114 QHGLSKDIIIPED
-127 CNLLIIPDAGSNDVD
+127 CKLLIIPDAGSNDVE
-142 QCRELKDKGIDVII
+142 QCKRLKEKGIDIII

-163 KINDYA
+163 VKNEYA

-179 PNKNFCGAGIVF
+179 PNKNFCGAGIVY

-198 DELWEDTASNMLD
+198 EELWEYTAMDMMD

-233 LKGLTKIRSKLF
+233 THGLNRIRSKLF
-245 KALIDK
+245 KALIEK
-251 QSYSMNNIVNIT
+251 QSYPMHGIVNIT

-268 ITPLLNAMI
+268 ITPILNAMI

-294 TNEVFKYK
+294 TDEVFKYK
-302 KRGETEETDESIY
+302 KRGTTEEIDESIY
-315 DRAARLCSNAKA
+315 DRAARLCSNAKV
-327 RQAKEVVKEV
+327 RQIKEVTKEV
-337 VEVERLIEDKHLD
+337 AEVEDLIETNGLN
-350 KNKAIFVNV
+350 KNKALFINV
-359 TGILGE
+359 TGVLGE
-365 SLTGLV
+365 TLTGLV

-398 YGGSCR
+398 YVGSCR
-404 NFDNSPIESLK
+404 NFDNSPIDSLK
-415 KELLST
+415 DELLNT

-439 RDNVQAAISNINIKW
+439 RENVQSAISNINSKW

-459 EAVWQVDFDKR
+459 TAIWQVDFDKCA
-470 VEDIDVSFIK
+470 EEIDVAFIK
-480 VIDDMKDIFGQGIK
+480 AIDDMKDMFGQGVK
-494 EPLIHISDIPVY
+494 EPLIHISGIPVY
-506 KESTM
+506 KDSTT

-527 LAFVMFSVDRD
+527 FAFVMFSVDRD

-546 ENSDETFDSLLGY
+546 KNGGGTFDSFLGY
-559 MDVVGKATL
+559 MNVVGKAAL

>member
-1 MGSSHGG
+1 MR
-8 AFLKYKLIDG
+8 YKLIEG
-18 SLNDENNVENTIFKN
+18 SLNDEHNVEATILKN
-33 RGVEHI
+33 RGI
-39 EWFLAP
+39 KNINRFLAP
-45 KESNTYSYTL
+45 GESDTYSYSL
-55 LDNMDKAVKC
+55 LDNIDEAVKC
-65 AEKHIHNKDRIHI
+65 AEKHIQNKDRIHI
-78 LVDCDVDGYA
+78 LVDCDVDGYV
-88 SASMIYR
+88 SASMVYR
-95 AFKKINPDLN
+95 DFKKIDQNLN

-114 QHGLSKDVAVPDD
+114 QHGLSKDITIPDD
-127 CNLLIIPDAGSNDVD
+127 CKLLIIPDAGSNDVE
-142 QCRELKDKGIDVII
+142 QCRELKDKGMDIII

-163 KINDYA
+163 VENDYA
-169 IVVNNQMCDY
+169 IVVNNQMCRY
-179 PNKNFCGAGIVF
+179 PNKNFCGAGIVY

-198 DELWEDTASNMLD
+198 EELWEDTASGMLD

-225 ELETRYYV
+225 EPETRYYV
-233 LKGLTKIRSKLF
+233 LRGLTKIRSKLF

-251 QSYSMNNIVNIT
+251 QSYSMNGIVNIT

-268 ITPLLNAMI
+268 ITPVLNAMI

-294 TNEVFKYK
+294 TDEVFKYK
-302 KRGETEETDESIY
+302 KRGETEEVDESIY

-327 RQAKEVVKEV
+327 RQTKEVTKEV
-337 VEVERLIEDKHLD
+337 AEVERLISDKCLN
-350 KNKAIFVNV
+350 KNKAIFANV

-365 SLTGLV
+365 TLTGLV
-371 AIKIAEK
+371 AIRIAEK
-378 YNLPTLLLRRQTP
+378 YNLPTLLLRRQAP

-415 KELLST
+415 KELLNT

-439 RDNVQAAISNINIKW
+439 RNNVQAAISCINDNW

-459 EAVWQVDFDKR
+459 QAIWQVDFDKN
-470 VEDIDVSFIK
+470 VEDINVAFIK
-480 VIDDMKDIFGQGIK
+480 AIDDMKDMFGQGVE
-494 EPLIHISDIPVY
+494 EPLVHISHIPVY

-522 IYNDE
+522 IFNDE
-527 LAFVMFSVDRD
+527 LAFVTFSVSVDRD
-538 KDQIIQEY
+538 KDQVIQEY
-546 ENSDETFDSLLGY
+546 ENEEETFDSLLGY

>member
-1 MGSSHGG
+1 MR
-8 AFLKYKLIDG
+8 YKLIEG
-18 SLNDENNVENTIFKN
+18 SLNDECNVEATILKN
-33 RGVEHI
+33 RGI
-39 EWFLAP
+39 KNINRFLAP
-45 KESNTYSYTL
+45 GESDTYSYSM
-55 LDNMDKAVKC
+55 LDNIDEAVKC
-65 AEKHIHNKDRIHI
+65 AEKHIQNKDRIHI
-78 LVDCDVDGYA
+78 LIDCDVDGYA
-88 SASMIYR
+88 AGSMVYR
-95 AFKKINPDLN
+95 AFKKIDPNLN

-114 QHGLSKDVAVPDD
+114 QHGLSKDITIPDD
-127 CNLLIIPDAGSNDVD
+127 CKLLIIPDAGSNDVE
-142 QCRELKDKGIDVII
+142 QCRALKDKGMDIII

-163 KINDYA
+163 VENDYA
-169 IVVNNQMCDY
+169 IVVNNQMCRY
-179 PNKNFCGAGIVF
+179 PNKNFCGAGIVY

-198 DELWEDTASNMLD
+198 EELWEDTASGMLD

-225 ELETRYYV
+225 EPETRYYV
-233 LKGLTKIRSKLF
+233 LRGLARIRSKLF

-251 QSYSMNNIVNIT
+251 QSYSMNGIVNIT

-268 ITPLLNAMI
+268 ITPVLNAMI

-294 TNEVFKYK
+294 TDEVFKYK
-302 KRGETEETDESIY
+302 KRGETEEVDESIY

-327 RQAKEVVKEV
+327 RQTKEVTKEV
-337 VEVERLIEDKHLD
+337 AEVERLISDKRLD
-350 KNKAIFVNV
+350 ENKAIFANV

-365 SLTGLV
+365 TLTGLV

-415 KELLST
+415 KELLNT

-439 RDNVQAAISNINIKW
+439 RDNVQAAISCINNKW

-459 EAVWQVDFDKR
+459 QAIWKVDFDKSA
-470 VEDIDVSFIK
+470 EDIDVVFIK
-480 VIDDMKDIFGQGIK
+480 AIDDMKDMFGQGVK
-494 EPLIHISDIPVY
+494 EPLVHISHIPVY

-538 KDQIIQEY
+538 KDQIIHEY
-546 ENSDETFDSLLGY
+546 ENEEETFDSLLGY